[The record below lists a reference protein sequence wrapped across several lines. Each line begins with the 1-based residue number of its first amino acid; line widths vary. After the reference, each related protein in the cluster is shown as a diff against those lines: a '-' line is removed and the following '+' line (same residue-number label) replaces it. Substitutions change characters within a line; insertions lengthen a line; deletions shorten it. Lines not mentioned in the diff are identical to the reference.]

1 MSHNGLSAQ
10 TSRLGTS
17 LGAPET
23 GVLPPPVQCSEV
35 ETASP
40 KTAAKNYSDL
50 QSAAR
55 FPIKLPVS
63 VKSKSGESQTET
75 QNISANG
82 VLLCV
87 DAEMP
92 VGAPLDFTISLPAA
106 VLGAEADVQIDCRG
120 RVVRS
125 VEEGGR
131 RGVGVVIDEYRF
143 ERR

>member
-1 MSHNGLSAQ
+1 MSDNGLSAQ
-10 TSRLGTS
+10 TSRVGTS
-17 LGAPET
+17 LDVAPGAA
-23 GVLPPPVQCSEV
+23 PPPIESANAD
-35 ETASP
+35 TAP
-40 KTAAKNYSDL
+40 TKTAAKHYDDL

-55 FPIKLPVS
+55 FPIKLPIS
-63 VKSKSGESQTET
+63 VKSKSGESHTES

-82 VLLCV
+82 VLFRV
-87 DAEMP
+87 DADMP

-106 VLGAEADVQIDCRG
+106 ILGAKADVQIDCRG

-125 VEEGGR
+125 VEDSGR

>member
-1 MSHNGLSAQ
+1 MSDNGLSAQ
-10 TSRLGTS
+10 TSRLGTLS
-17 LGAPET
+17 NAEPD
-23 GVLPPPVQCSEV
+23 VSPPPIESAEAK
-35 ETASP
+35 TASL
-40 KTAAKNYSDL
+40 KAAAKHYDDL

-63 VKSKSGESQTET
+63 VKSKSGDSQTET

-82 VLLCV
+82 VLFQV

-92 VGAPLDFTISLPAA
+92 VGAPLAFTISLPAE
-106 VLGAEADVQIDCRG
+106 VLGAAADVQIDCRG

-125 VEEGGR
+125 VDDGGR

>member
-1 MSHNGLSAQ
+1 MSDNGLSAQ
-10 TSRLGTS
+10 TSRAGTS
-17 LGAPET
+17 LDAEL
-23 GVLPPPVQCSEV
+23 GVSPPQIESANA
-35 ETASP
+35 ETAP
-40 KTAAKNYSDL
+40 TKTAAQHYNDL

-63 VKSKSGESQTET
+63 VKSKSGESHTET
-75 QNISANG
+75 QNISSNG
-82 VLLCV
+82 VLFRV

-92 VGAPLDFTISLPAA
+92 VGAPLDFTILLPAA
-106 VLGAEADVQIDCRG
+106 VLGAAADVQIDCRG

-125 VEEGGR
+125 IEDGGR